1 MKTNINTKKA
11 FTLIEVLLY
20 MSLTSVL
27 VLMIAML
34 WVTASDT
41 RDRGEAMSIVSSEAT
56 SIISKLTQTIRNASA
71 VNTPTIGNS
80 GSTLSLVMAS
90 AANSPTGIALSG
102 GNITITE
109 GSNPANTLNSNRVTI
124 SSLTFRNVT
133 ENFAVGSVRIEIT
146 VTYINTTGKPALDYS
161 QTFYATATLR

>member
-1 MKTNINTKKA
+1 
-11 FTLIEVLLY
+11 LVEVLLY

-41 RDRGEAMSIVSSEAT
+41 RDRGEAMSIVNTEAT
-56 SIISKLTQTIRNASA
+56 SIVSKLTQVIRNASS
-71 VNTPTIGNS
+71 VNTPTLGNS
-80 GSTLSLVMAS
+80 GGSLALAMS
-90 AANSPTGIALSG
+90 NAANSPTVISLSG

-109 GSNPANTLNSNRVTI
+109 GSNPPNTLNSNRVSI
-124 SSLTFRNVT
+124 SALTFRNVT
-133 ENFAVGSVRIEIT
+133 ENFASGSVRIEIT
-146 VTYINTTGKPALDYS
+146 VTYINTTGKTSLDYS